1 MGTNRTN
8 DNRETTLAA
17 ASMHC
22 SHDPAANWKKYLDL
36 IDEAASQGVDY
47 LVFPEVSL
55 QGYLMGARL
64 LGSPEMAEQQEYFR
78 SVAEPIPGPTT
89 EKLIQLATKH
99 GMYIQAG
106 MAESTMGGNILYN
119 SAVLVGPEGL
129 VGVFRKFHNQFE
141 WPIFSPGNHMST
153 FSTSLG
159 KVGMFICYDLAFPE
173 ITRIFALRGARIA
186 ALTTAWPM
194 KGDDPETDYYG
205 YTYDILSRANA
216 LSNQIWMVSA
226 NQVRR
231 PPTPGCANYYG
242 HSRIIAPTGEVVAD
256 GGYQEGLVTATV
268 DIDKGIEKA
277 RTVDFFGLNLLQD
290 RRPSHYGIIGSDT
303 VYYEPSSRGA
313 AVASEPPPAERV
325 YTVDENTP
333 TNPEAVLATPLP

>member
-1 MGTNRTN
+1 MAKHRMNE
-8 DNRETTLAA
+8 NRETTLAA
-17 ASMHC
+17 VSMHC
-22 SHDPAANWKKYLDL
+22 SHDPAANWRKYQDF
-36 IDEAASQGVDY
+36 IDEAASQGVKY

-55 QGYLMGARL
+55 QGYLMGPRS

-78 SVAEPIPGPTT
+78 SVAEPVPGPTT

-99 GMYIQAG
+99 NMYIQAG
-106 MAESTMGGNILYN
+106 MAEKTMDGNILYN

-129 VGVFRKFHNQFE
+129 IGVFRKFHNQFE
-141 WPIFSPGNHMST
+141 WPIFSPGNHMSV

-194 KGDDPETDYYG
+194 KGDDPEADYYG

-216 LSNQIWMVSA
+216 LSNQMWIVSA
-226 NQVRR
+226 NQVHR

-242 HSRIIAPTGEVVAD
+242 HSRIVAPTGEVIAD
-256 GGYQEGLVTATV
+256 SGYEEGVVTATV
-268 DIDKGIEKA
+268 DIDDSIQKA
-277 RTVDFFGLNLLQD
+277 RTRDFFGLNLLQD
-290 RRPSHYGIIGSDT
+290 RRPSHYGIIGNDDL
-303 VYYEPSSRGA
+303 YYELDTADADESSAQQVNADDTNAKRIMFGEEA
-313 AVASEPPPAERV
+313 A
-325 YTVDENTP
+325 
-333 TNPEAVLATPLP
+333 LATA